1 MSHSLLC
8 KIIYIFRHDD
18 KKAFKTKGK
27 KEKQLLHVTHK
38 LPKKV
43 RKIASSA
50 IFQKNLSRVKS
61 RLFQKM
67 IMHTFVKLYFFF
79 FFFNFYYKF
88 LLTKITK
95 KVENYVEKKKKFF
108 QNKHLCFLKIT
119 HMKPMKPLFF
129 RQLFDKV
136 TFHCQ
141 LSYIFHFSCQKKCNY
156 NLIISS
162 LHYVYTYSTLLLHC
176 HTPFFGPFSEN
187 QGF

>member
-1 MSHSLLC
+1 MTKKGTKNRFQCHFPKKFVKSKKQTFPKDDNAYFC
-8 KIIYIFRHDD
+8 KII
-18 KKAFKTKGK
+18 
-27 KEKQLLHVTHK
+27 
-38 LPKKV
+38 
-43 RKIASSA
+43 
-50 IFQKNLSRVKS
+50 
-61 RLFQKM
+61 
-67 IMHTFVKLYFFF
+67 FFF

-187 QGF
+187 QGFQTIQKQPCQINSSILHHTLSSLTCETFILR